1 MPLVKN
7 RQEGIIMYK
16 HTSHF
21 SIIKAL
27 NRYAVWKL
35 LFEVNLTLKLASQT
49 LKQSSPSRWR
59 FINHNPIGGQVLIF
73 GWMRGVLVYISSL
86 SMCKF
91 RNGTPFSF
99 NVTCYSDFL
108 NNTTFIQSIRL
119 HQVMS
124 LYMFN
129 NVQTQESIILYK
141 KCPGG
146 ELFIVRTN

>member
-1 MPLVKN
+1 
-7 RQEGIIMYK
+7 MYK

-35 LFEVNLTLKLASQT
+35 LLEVNLTLKLASQT

-108 NNTTFIQSIRL
+108 NNTTFIQSMRL

-124 LYMFN
+124 LCSTMFKHRN
-129 NVQTQESIILYK
+129 LSF
-141 KCPGG
+141 
-146 ELFIVRTN
+146 FIKSARGVNSSQYVRTNVRVRMGII